1 MTMRKAFHFF
11 SALLLTGVVLLQGCG
26 EDPEENQDPARVRTY
41 TMTVVADRGE
51 TLSATWK
58 AGEKVAVY
66 NKTRGAG
73 LEGCL
78 EAQGDGASTTL
89 KGTLTGVVAANETL
103 TLKFLDSDYSEQ
115 EGTLAY
121 IAAHCDYATADV
133 TVMSTDDDVITT
145 AAAASFTSHQAIVA
159 FRLKES
165 DGSAIAGG
173 INHLSVDAGGT
184 AISVTPGAATDVLYV
199 AIPAFRDGTLR
210 LSAEDAN
217 GTRRSYDGTGATFEN
232 GKFYEID
239 VRMDCIVMNDDDL
252 FAANASSVPRMVLG
266 ADIRISGQRH
276 VIVSGATAIDLN
288 GHSISGCGEDGTPG
302 DRIFYVDEGK
312 TLTLTGPGTLKD
324 GHADEGGAIYN
335 RGLLILRDVSFT
347 GCSAGLGGA
356 VYSGGALEMSGAI
369 VAIDNTGEGNAPD
382 NIYLASGKVITVT
395 GAFSEGSLVGVR
407 LADGAGIITAGYAA
421 HNGATDP
428 ATVFVAD
435 DAACHL
441 SLNGGEAEMARGRYY
456 KITAEKTY
464 ATLQLLLNE
473 TGRNLSGV
481 ESYLSKVF
489 PDVNSPASAISYTYR
504 SADPQGFPVELSA
517 ILYIPVA
524 ALAGTRD
531 LTGICLTSHGTIAS
545 NAECPT
551 MIAQLE
557 GALAWKDYAVV
568 MPDYYGFGASA
579 DRPQAYLDAETTGR
593 GNIDAYLA
601 AVQLLNDR
609 EVGIPDRLYSFGYSQ
624 GGFNSMANLMY
635 VSKHPE
641 LHVHFEKVL
650 CGGSPFD
657 VELTWDAYT
666 RMTFHNA
673 IAFVPMTVVSIN
685 ESQQLGLR
693 YDDLF
698 KGSLLANWREWIL
711 SKNYSIDAINTKLDT
726 DDLSLVMND
735 EFMTRSG
742 NAYDAIMNVC
752 RRYSL
757 TSGWVPP
764 SGTKIILYHSIQDD
778 TVPYENLTAMKAYL
792 DQVAPG
798 CYTAYDGHFG
808 GHLKAI
814 TRFIVITMS
823 MW

>member
-1 MTMRKAFHFF
+1 MAMRKAFHFI

-26 EDPEENQDPARVRTY
+26 EDPEENQDPARVRTL
-41 TMTVVADRGE
+41 TMTVVASRGE
-51 TLSATWK
+51 TLSAAWK
-58 AGEKVAVY
+58 AGESVTVY

-78 EAQGDGASTTL
+78 VAQGDGASTTL

-133 TVMSTDDDVITT
+133 TVMSTDDGIITT

-159 FRLKES
+159 LTLRES
-165 DGSAIAGG
+165 DGSVIAGG
-173 INHLSVDAGGT
+173 IGHLSVDAGGT
-184 AISVTPGAATDVLYV
+184 AISVTPDAATDVLYV
-199 AIPAFRDGTLR
+199 AVPAFRDGILR
-210 LSAEDAN
+210 LSAVDPN
-217 GTRRSYDGTGATFEN
+217 GTRRTGELAGATFEN
-232 GKFYEID
+232 GKFYE
-239 VRMDCIVMNDDDL
+239 VGVKMDCFVMDDGEL
-252 FAANASSVPRMVLG
+252 FAANASKVPRIVLG
-266 ADIRISGQRH
+266 ADIRITGQRH
-276 VIVSGATAIDLN
+276 VIVSGTMAIDLN
-288 GHSISGCGEDGTPG
+288 GHSISGCGEDNAPS
-302 DRIFYVDEGK
+302 DRIFSVDEGMS
-312 TLTLTGPGTLKD
+312 LTLTGPGTLKD

-335 RGLLILRDVSFT
+335 RGLLILKDVSFT

-356 VYSGGALEMSGAI
+356 VYNGGALEMSGAI
-369 VAIDNTGEGNAPD
+369 VAIDNTGADNAPD

-395 GAFSEGSLVGVR
+395 GPFAEGSLVGVR

-421 HNGATDP
+421 HNGAVDP

-441 SLNGGEAEMARGRYY
+441 SLNGGEVEMARGRYY

-464 ATLQLLLNE
+464 ATLQRLLDE
-473 TGRNLSGV
+473 TGRDLSGV
-481 ESYLSKVF
+481 ESYLTKVF
-489 PDVNSPASAISYTYR
+489 PDVNCPASAISYTYR
-504 SADPQGFPVELSA
+504 SADPQGYPVELSA
-517 ILYIPVA
+517 VLYIPDAV
-524 ALAGTRD
+524 LAGAGN
-531 LTGICLTSHGTIAS
+531 LTGICLTNHGTIAS

-557 GALAWKDYAVV
+557 GALAWKGYAVV

-579 DRPQAYLDAETTGR
+579 DRPQAYLDAETTAR

-601 AVQLLNDR
+601 AVQLLQDR
-609 EVGIPDRLYSFGYSQ
+609 EVGIPERLYSFGYSQ

-657 VELTWDAYT
+657 VEMTWDAYT

-693 YDDLF
+693 YEDLF
-698 KGSLLANWREWIL
+698 KGNLLANWRDWIL
-711 SKNYSIDAINTKLDT
+711 SKNYSTDSINAKLGT

-735 EFMTRSG
+735 EFMTRTG

-764 SGTKIILYHSIQDD
+764 AGTKIILYHSIQDD

-808 GHLKAI
+808 GHLKAV

-823 MW
+823 VW